1 MPIIFTSLVSLF
13 NMFNS
18 SEYPKPLDESLFNTW
33 LEQGRASRIPYA
45 YLLIIWDELEGEYLP
60 VFVEKRADLMSYEKY
75 GTSPAQQLLI
85 AAYDLYSE
93 SRVG

>member
-1 MPIIFTSLVSLF
+1 MSIIFTSIVSLF

-18 SEYPKPLDESLFNTW
+18 SEYPKPLEESLFNTW

-60 VFVEKRADLMSYEKY
+60 VYVEKRADLMSYEKY

-85 AAYDLYSE
+85 AAYDLFSE

>member
-18 SEYPKPLDESLFNTW
+18 SEYPKPLEESLFNTW

-60 VFVEKRADLMSYEKY
+60 VYVEKRADLITYEKY